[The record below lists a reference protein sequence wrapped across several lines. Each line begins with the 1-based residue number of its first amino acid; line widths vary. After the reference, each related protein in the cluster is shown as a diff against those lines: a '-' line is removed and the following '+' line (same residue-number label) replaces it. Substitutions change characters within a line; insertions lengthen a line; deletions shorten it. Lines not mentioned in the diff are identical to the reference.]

1 VPLSDI
7 WWTLPRLSRAGEGR
21 AVGVLSVWVWWD
33 HFLEWS
39 MHPRAVRPD
48 GVLRFRLAHHWG
60 RRLLLDDGTVV
71 DRGDRVVELHFDNR
85 GLMHSTRAIEWNPWT
100 AMERMDADLDELARL
115 IAAGRL
121 RSVRALH
128 GVTLFASP
136 GPRLGFEVR
145 PVRHNWNWSLQ
156 RYFLIGLLPIYHR
169 DGWRE
174 FDRMR
179 RDRWPAELWMSRPRL
194 MDRRPL
200 QAPA

>member
-1 VPLSDI
+1 MLLSDI

-21 AVGVLSVWVWWD
+21 AIGVLSVWVWWD
-33 HFLEWS
+33 RLLEWS

-60 RRLLLDDGTVV
+60 RRLVLDDGTVV
-71 DRGDRVVELHFDNR
+71 DRGDRVIELHFDNR
-85 GLMHSTRAIEWNPWT
+85 GLMRSTRASEWNPWT
-100 AMERMDADLDELARL
+100 AMDKIDTDLDELARL

-136 GPRLGFEVR
+136 GRRLGFDIR

-179 RDRWPAELWMSRPRL
+179 RDRWPAELWMSLPRL